1 MVMAYHN
8 NNIATALQDL
18 FPDIGIDSYRF
29 QLRQSM
35 SSIHSLLFFSFFF
48 FSFLFFFYLSI
59 INCVT
64 NRLLDKPTE

>member
-35 SSIHSLLFFSFFF
+35 SSIHS
-48 FSFLFFFYLSI
+48 FLFFFYLSK